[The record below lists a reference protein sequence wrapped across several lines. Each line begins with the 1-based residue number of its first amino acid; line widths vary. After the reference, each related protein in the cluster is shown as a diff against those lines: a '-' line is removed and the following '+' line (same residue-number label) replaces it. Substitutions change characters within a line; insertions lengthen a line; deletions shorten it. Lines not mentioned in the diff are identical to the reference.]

1 MANFKPEQNEYKNL
15 TPFKMWLVN
24 QINTWGCSNF
34 PFLESDFDKLTNY
47 AMMMKL
53 MKAMNKV
60 ISNENKVEE
69 DMTNLFNAFTELQNY
84 INTYFENLDVQDEIN
99 NKLDDMAQSGELTDL
114 LSVVVQNEIMP
125 LINEQNQNI
134 SDIEDTV
141 DLQNQNIR
149 TISNK
154 VNSVTSGSP
163 AGVYATKAAL
173 ESADPDHSKIYVVS
187 ADGKWYY
194 YDTNESAWTEGGVYL
209 SSSESVNDI
218 NGNNIFLSN
227 TNGKNK
233 SLFITYGYIYGR
245 DGVKTTNGNWACTV
259 KIPVVPGDTIVI
271 ETGIQDY
278 LTTWDEDGA
287 FIGYKNVA
295 SSTDNIS
302 YTVES
307 GVYYI
312 GFNIYKDNFSKDITL
327 NGNSIYSL
335 YNINWLNQ
343 NDKSIQPEQ
352 INTLHDKVID
362 KLRYLVAG
370 SYWNNQGEIVNSS
383 SWLRSKYKIPVKV
396 NDTINIENARG
407 LTMII
412 FDDDDNIIQAYEHT
426 MTLNNFTYVLSTNAS
441 DAAYI
446 KFNVVATD
454 LENYDLKINGRSIFN
469 TYALEWLT
477 VNEENLSDEIK
488 DLFTQSTYN
497 KWYNKDSVMYGDS
510 IVAGS
515 PGTTPYATIL
525 KNSLKLSHSANEGV
539 SGRPIADGTINGSGT
554 VTTVENTI
562 ANYADYNLVII
573 AGGTNDF
580 KLNVPLGN
588 ILTVESTFNRNEF
601 TGAYQHLIENIIATN
616 PTIRIVLMTPLQ
628 RNNSGYDIYHT
639 NTAGFKLIDYCNRI
653 KELGQLYSLPVI
665 DMYSNSGMNM
675 LNLSSYTL
683 DGLHPSTDGYVLLTD
698 YLSHQLINL

>member
-1 MANFKPEQNEYKNL
+1 MNNNLNPNWKN
-15 TPFKMWLVN
+15 TTKIPFFRRCVL
-24 QINTWGCSNF
+24 QNF
-34 PFLESDFDKLTNY
+34 PFIEKDFDALTDYELLSKVVEYLNMVINQQNITSDNTNELYRVYELLKNY
-47 AMMMKL
+47 
-53 MKAMNKV
+53 V
-60 ISNENKVEE
+60 EN
-69 DMTNLFNAFTELQNY
+69 
-84 INTYFENLDVQDEIN
+84 YFDNLDVQEEIN
-99 NKLDDMAQSGELTDL
+99 NKLDEMASDGTLADIFTIIVENNIMPYINA
-114 LSVVVQNEIMP
+114 QNEQIS
-125 LINEQNQNI
+125 NI
-134 SDIEDTV
+134 ESQV
-141 DLQNQNIR
+141 DLQNTNIR
-149 TISNK
+149 SISNK

-163 AGVYATKAAL
+163 AGVYSTKTALAT
-173 ESADPDHSKIYVVS
+173 DNPNHDKIYLVT

-194 YDTNESAWTEGGVYL
+194 YDTSESDWVAGGVYL
-209 SSSESVNDI
+209 STSESVNDI

-259 KIPVVPGDTIVI
+259 KIPVIPGDSILI

-295 SSTDNIS
+295 SSTDNIL

-352 INTLHDKVID
+352 INTLHDKIVD
-362 KLRYLVAG
+362 KSRYLISG
-370 SYWNNQGEIVNSS
+370 GYWNNQGNIVNSS
-383 SWLRSKYKIPVKV
+383 SWLRSKYKIPVKI

-407 LTMII
+407 LTLII
-412 FDDDDNIIQAYEHT
+412 CDDEDNVLQAYEHT
-426 MTLNNFTYVLSTNAS
+426 WTLNNFTYVLSTNVS

-446 KFNVVATD
+446 KFNVVNTD

-469 TYALEWLT
+469 TYAFEWLT

-488 DLFTQSTYN
+488 ELFSQTTYN
-497 KWYNKDSVMYGDS
+497 KWYNKDLVMYGDS

-515 PGTTPYATIL
+515 PGTTPYSTLL
-525 KNSLKLSHSANEGV
+525 KNTLHLDHSTNEGV

-562 ANYADYNLVII
+562 SNYSDYNLVII

-580 KLNVPLGN
+580 KLNVPLGSISN
-588 ILTVESTFNRNEF
+588 VGSTFNRNEF
-601 TGAYQHLIENIIATN
+601 TGAYQHLLEDIVNTN
-616 PTIRIVLMTPLQ
+616 NNIRIILMTPLQ
-628 RNNSGYDIYHT
+628 RNNSGYDIYYT
-639 NTAGFKLIDYCNRI
+639 NSAGCKLIDYVERI
-653 KELGQLYSLPVI
+653 KEIGKLYSVPVI
-665 DMYSNSGMNM
+665 DMYSNSGLNL
-675 LNLSSYTL
+675 LNLSTFTL
-683 DGLHPSTDGYVLLTD
+683 DGLHPNNDGYSMLVNYLTEQIK
-698 YLSHQLINL
+698 LN